1 MVGLLLS
8 MMLASA
14 GFAPGSV
21 FAPIRVYE
29 GTWTV
34 VASHT
39 MAGEG
44 KPDTIVNH
52 CHEGTAFYTCEQVVN
67 GKSLALIVYTA
78 TDDPTKFHTQ
88 PVLPGGQTVGRG
100 DLTIAGDHWTFSG
113 GGKDDAGKE
122 TFFRTENYFTGRD
135 KIHFEQYESNDNK
148 TWVKK
153 NSGDEVRVN

>member
-8 MMLASA
+8 MMLAGA
-14 GFAPGSV
+14 GFAPGTG

-44 KPDTIVNH
+44 RPDTIVNH

-67 GKSLALIVYTA
+67 GKSLALIVYTV

-88 PVLPGGQTVGRG
+88 PVLPGGQAVGRG

-113 GGKDDAGKE
+113 SGKDDAGKE
-122 TFFRTENYFTGRD
+122 TFFARRTSLRGGTRSILSSMSPVITRRG
-135 KIHFEQYESNDNK
+135 
-148 TWVKK
+148 
-153 NSGDEVRVN
+153 

>member
-1 MVGLLLS
+1 
-8 MMLASA
+8 MMFGSA
-14 GFAPGSV
+14 VLAPGTGFTS
-21 FAPIRVYE
+21 IKVYE

-44 KPDTIVNH
+44 RPDTIVNH
-52 CHEGTAFYTCEQVVN
+52 CSEGTAFYTCEQGVN

-78 TDDPTKFHTQ
+78 TEDSTKFHTQ
-88 PVLPGGQTVGRG
+88 PVLPSGQATGRV
-100 DLTIAGDHWTFSG
+100 DLTIAGDHWTFLGS
-113 GGKDDAGKE
+113 GKDDAGKE

-135 KIHFEQYESNDNK
+135 KVNFEQYESGDNK
-148 TWVKK
+148 TWAKK